1 MRHLYRK
8 EVINLKDLDEIYR
21 LYVNDVYRYLL
32 RMTGDPDPA
41 EELTQETFF
50 RAVNQIDKFRGETS
64 IKAWLIVIAKNCFY
78 SSKRSAAEK
87 NISVDEMDYEPAS
100 DENITENLIKREDAK
115 RLHRVVHEL
124 PEPYK
129 EVFSLRIFG
138 ELSFRDIADLFG
150 KTENWAKVTFYRAK
164 AKVADRFSKEEA
176 E

>member
-1 MRHLYRK
+1 MRHLYRR
-8 EVINLKDLDEIYR
+8 EVIDLKDLDEIYR

-32 RMTGDPDPA
+32 RITADPNTA

-50 RAVNQIDKFRGETS
+50 RAINQIDKFRGETTV
-64 IKAWLIVIAKNCFY
+64 KAWLIVIAKNCFY
-78 SSKRSAAEK
+78 SSKRSVTEK
-87 NISVDEMDYEPAS
+87 NISVDEMEYEPVS
-100 DENITENLIKREDAK
+100 EENIADKLIKHEDAK
-115 RLHRVVHEL
+115 LIHRAVHEL

-138 ELSFRDIADLFG
+138 ELSFRDIAELFG